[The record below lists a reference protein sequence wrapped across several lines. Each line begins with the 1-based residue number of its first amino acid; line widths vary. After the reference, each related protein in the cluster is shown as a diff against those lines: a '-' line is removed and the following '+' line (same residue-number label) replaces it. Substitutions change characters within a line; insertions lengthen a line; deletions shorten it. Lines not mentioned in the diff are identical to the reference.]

1 MKCLYI
7 EVITASPRRQRQPLA
22 LSSEA
27 PKLQGREDAWLPQ
40 SSGSSQLLHSG
51 GGRSVC
57 VCEGGRLVFA
67 PPWLRDPRVDVT
79 DRELFRFLLLAEP

>member
-7 EVITASPRRQRQPLA
+7 EVITASPRRQRRPLA

-40 SSGSSQLLHSG
+40 STGSSQLLHK
-51 GGRSVC
+51 GRREKCVC
-57 VCEGGRLVFA
+57 V
-67 PPWLRDPRVDVT
+67 
-79 DRELFRFLLLAEP
+79 